1 MNVIR
6 NAAKSRRL
14 SLIALG
20 ALAVAVVTAALGAT
34 VAGTDTTRLRFTLV
48 AIGLVALAAMLA
60 LLSVVTVLQGLHRLV
75 ANGAKAQ
82 QGEANTVRK
91 DLAGLQREISAAER
105 RLGVRVEAN
114 YAQTEA
120 LLGLDAE
127 LHQGRHSLPP
137 LRRWA
142 VSPDLALHLVRHV
155 RQHRPEL
162 VVETGSGSSTV
173 LIALALERIGAGHVV
188 ALEHDATYLAATN
201 ALLEEHGV
209 AHRATVHHCPLVE
222 QTVDGRTA
230 PWYDVSAVALGGTID
245 LLLVDGPPEATGP
258 EARFPVLA
266 LLRDHLRNGTT
277 MVLDDADRPD
287 ETSIIAKWQAA
298 GLVTGVQRLP
308 FEKGAAQMTLAYGG
322 SD

>member
-1 MNVIR
+1 MG
-6 NAAKSRRL
+6 S
-14 SLIALG
+14 S
-20 ALAVAVVTAALGAT
+20 
-34 VAGTDTTRLRFTLV
+34 
-48 AIGLVALAAMLA
+48 
-60 LLSVVTVLQGLHRLV
+60 
-75 ANGAKAQ
+75 AKAQ
-82 QGEANTVRK
+82 QSDANSVRK
-91 DLAGLQREISAAER
+91 DVAGVQREIGAVDR

-120 LLGLDAE
+120 LLGLEAE
-127 LHQGRHSLPP
+127 LSQGRPSLPP

-188 ALEHDATYLAATN
+188 ALEHDATYLVATN
-201 ALLEEHGV
+201 ALLQEHGV
-209 AHRATVHHCPLVE
+209 ADRATVHHCPLVE
-222 QTVDGRTA
+222 QTVEGRTT
-230 PWYDVSAVALGGTID
+230 PWYDVSAVALGRAID

-266 LLRDHLRNGTT
+266 LLRDHLRDGATV
-277 MVLDDADRPD
+277 VLDDADRTD

-298 GLVTGVQRLP
+298 GLVTDVQRLP
-308 FEKGAAQMTLAYGG
+308 FEKGAAQMTLTYGG